1 MKTLRFVDS
10 FIRGRGQIIERVK
23 TGERLGGFIAGAALM
38 YVVFTA
44 VYGVGMG
51 SFRWA
56 HPLLFFSDFAI
67 EDGGTGFVDTMDA
80 DTGSFTTRDLRAAP
94 DLAGRAIRFNRT
106 NPTPPYTITRT
117 EEFGPHCRVY
127 VDGPPMVAEDPWM
140 FALVSSLKVPALFL
154 VTLLVCLPALY
165 VLNVA
170 MGWRLGFVPTAA
182 VLVFAIAGTSVVLAV
197 LAPIVIFFT
206 VLTDHYHFMM
216 VLHVLIFALAGA
228 YGVQTLGVGLN
239 GLRQDIQPSQVG
251 AEKPNRRRLIVAWLL
266 LYMFVG
272 CQMAWSLRPWV
283 GTPYIAEFEALRP
296 ASSNFYVNVVGSFG
310 KLGDTRR

>member
-1 MKTLRFVDS
+1 MKKALRFVDS
-10 FIRGRGQIIERVK
+10 FIRGRGEIIERVK
-23 TGERLGGFIAGAALM
+23 TGERLGRFIAGAALM
-38 YVVFTA
+38 YVVFPA

-56 HPLLFFSDFAI
+56 HPLLFFSDYAM
-67 EDGGTGFVDTMDA
+67 EEGGTGLVDAMDA
-80 DTGSFTTRDLRAAP
+80 DTGSFSTRDLKAAP
-94 DLAGRAIRFNRT
+94 DLVGRTIRFNQT
-106 NPTPPYTITRT
+106 NPTPPYAITRT
-117 EEFGPHCRVY
+117 EQFGPHCRVY
-127 VDGPPMVAEDPWM
+127 VEGPPMVAEDPWM
-140 FALVSSLKVPALFL
+140 FALASSLKVPALFL

-182 VLVFAIAGTSVVLAV
+182 ALVFAIAGTSVVLAV

-216 VLHVLIFALAGA
+216 VLHVLIFTLAGA

-239 GLRQDIQPSQVG
+239 GLRQDIQPSQ
-251 AEKPNRRRLIVAWLL
+251 AEKPNRKRLIVAWLL

>member
-1 MKTLRFVDS
+1 MKKALRFVDS
-10 FIRGRGQIIERVK
+10 FIRGRGEIIERVK
-23 TGERLGGFIAGAALM
+23 TGERLGRFIAGAALM
-38 YVVFTA
+38 YVVFPA

-56 HPLLFFSDFAI
+56 HPLLFFSDYAM
-67 EDGGTGFVDTMDA
+67 EEGGTGLVDAMDA
-80 DTGSFTTRDLRAAP
+80 DTGSFSTRDLKAAP
-94 DLAGRAIRFNRT
+94 DLVGRTIRFNQT
-106 NPTPPYTITRT
+106 NPTPPYAITRT
-117 EEFGPHCRVY
+117 EQFGPHCRVY
-127 VDGPPMVAEDPWM
+127 VEGPPMVAEDPWM
-140 FALVSSLKVPALFL
+140 FALASSLKVPALFL

-165 VLNVA
+165 VLNV
-170 MGWRLGFVPTAA
+170 
-182 VLVFAIAGTSVVLAV
+182 
-197 LAPIVIFFT
+197 
-206 VLTDHYHFMM
+206 LTDHYHFMM
-216 VLHVLIFALAGA
+216 VLHVLIFTLAGA

-239 GLRQDIQPSQVG
+239 GLRQDIQPSQ
-251 AEKPNRRRLIVAWLL
+251 AEKPNRKRLIVAWLL